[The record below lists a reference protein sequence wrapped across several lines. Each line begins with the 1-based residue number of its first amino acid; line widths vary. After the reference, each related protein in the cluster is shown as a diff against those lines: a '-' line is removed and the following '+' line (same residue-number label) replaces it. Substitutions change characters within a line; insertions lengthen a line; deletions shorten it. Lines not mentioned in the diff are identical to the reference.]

1 MNSLKTKLVV
11 GISLFILLLFGITA
25 FLFASE
31 TRRDL
36 TQDIFRNARSY
47 AELTAE
53 RISNDYNLYIPQDS
67 FIYFNREIKDKFE
80 KFEDLESVEIINYEG
95 EILYDSITDNE
106 KRYEGNARTVDS
118 IYKKE
123 QVESKIPSAR
133 TLNTNRTV
141 YLKRNDEGE
150 TVYVDRSENN
160 IAPLAPDERV
170 DYLVQ
175 PASEELSVVYHISYA
190 NLEKRVWQ
198 SVMRSMLMAIF
209 GIGIGVFLAYFFA
222 KTITQPLK
230 KLTDGVG
237 IIAKGDF
244 KHRVDVKTKDEV
256 SVLADAVNKM
266 AAELDESTKALV
278 YKERVAKELELASK
292 IQKELLP
299 TQIPKIQGIDIS
311 AGLIPAE
318 EIGGDCYDF
327 IKIDEENLIM
337 YLGDVTGHGVPSG
350 IVVSIANALIYNYA
364 GDTDMVTLLTQVN
377 RILKEK
383 TSANMFI
390 TLVMMKWMAEQNKM
404 SYVSAGHEQLIKY
417 EAATGKVALLPS
429 GGIALG
435 MLPDISK
442 ILKEI
447 DVEMAE
453 GDVVIAYSDGI
464 PEAWKNT
471 KEMYGMANLKRALS
485 EYGSLA
491 NAHAIRN
498 AILSDVKEYMG
509 DYKQQDDITL
519 LVLKR
524 PGGPT
529 IAPTVGID
537 LKRPE

>member
-1 MNSLKTKLVV
+1 M
-11 GISLFILLLFGITA
+11 
-25 FLFASE
+25 FASE

-36 TQDIFRNARSY
+36 TQDIFKNARSY
-47 AELTAE
+47 AELTAD
-53 RISNDYNLYIPQDS
+53 RIANDYNLYIPQDS

-80 KFEDLESVEIINYEG
+80 KFEDLESVEIINFEG
-95 EILYDSITDNE
+95 EILYDSLEDTD
-106 KRYEGNARTVDS
+106 KRYEGEGRMVDS
-118 IYKKE
+118 LFKKE
-123 QVESKIPSAR
+123 QVESKLPSVR

-141 YLKRNDEGE
+141 YLERNNEGE
-150 TVYVDRSENN
+150 TFYVDRNETS

-190 NLEKRVWQ
+190 NLEMRVWQ
-198 SVMRSMLMAIF
+198 SVMRSFLMALF
-209 GIGIGVFLAYFFA
+209 GIGIGIFLAYFFA

-230 KLTDGVG
+230 KLTAGVG

-299 TQIPKIQGIDIS
+299 TQIPKVTGIDIS

-390 TLVMMKWMAEQNKM
+390 TLVMMKWMAGLNKL
-404 SYVSAGHEQLIKY
+404 SYVSAGHEQLVKY

-442 ILKEI
+442 ILKE
-447 DVEMAE
+447 VEVNMAE